1 MAGTTKPTK
10 PSLMEFAAGRR
21 KAVPWHEQITP
32 ELRAELHAGIDA
44 GVSASAI
51 LDWLREIH
59 GLRVGKDSL
68 ATYVRNRR
76 RDG

>member
-1 MAGTTKPTK
+1 MARTPKPTK

-32 ELRAELHAGIDA
+32 ELRAELHAGIEADLPTR
-44 GVSASAI
+44 AI

-59 GLRVGKDSL
+59 GVRVGKDSL
-68 ATYVRNRR
+68 SIYIRSHR